1 MKKVTFVTAAAT
13 ALAALTLGAPA
24 VAAAVPSGTGS
35 VQDTVDQLE
44 GRGYDVMVDKLGSAP
59 LALCTVDSLRAAD
72 ISDRSPMNRV
82 VLQPV
87 YLTARC

>member
-1 MKKVTFVTAAAT
+1 MKKVTLVTLAAT

-24 VAAAVPSGTGS
+24 VAAAAPAGSGS
-35 VQDTVDQLE
+35 VQDTIDQLE
-44 GRGYDVMVDKLGSAP
+44 GRGYDVMVDKLGAAP

-72 ISDRSPMNRV
+72 ISDRKPMNRV
-82 VLQPV
+82 ALQPV